1 MIDITQMQRDILY
14 QSDWILHSR
23 IEILNRNFKIIHYVE
38 GNLLDD
44 SFSVDAD
51 SDMRRTYNASLAV
64 TDASFLLGP
73 DSWVWIDTYVRP
85 YVGIEHLRTGE
96 IVWTLMGTFSVQSAS
111 YSDDGSYT
119 LSIDCEDL
127 VTTLN
132 GDRGG
137 HFEGLNTKIEAG
149 TEAYKA
155 IAGTLKEAGIAKYI
169 IQDVGFEIPYDLE
182 FSANVTAYEILDEI
196 RNLYAGYEMGFDV
209 YGTFF
214 LRKIPQRFED
224 NVILDYGQLRPLVL
238 SESRSTGLSG
248 IYNHVQVWGQVIDAD
263 RYAGASTLSGAV
275 YGISLDGISS
285 LGDMDNFEKI
295 AFKIGVTNPE
305 NAKVSINGLSALP
318 VVDDAGVPLAPGT
331 LPVGVDGVFKYRR
344 REQALYYLGQY
355 QVFGEAYDENPDSP
369 FTITRLGR
377 ELLYVFEGDD
387 YDSIYSNDLAGQR
400 ARYEIYNHT
409 VLSSSLDLDLVAVP
423 WLDVNQKIS
432 YVLQGEG
439 EEKQYIIKSIS
450 GSTTEAT
457 MSISCVS
464 FYPAYQY
471 KI

>member
-1 MIDITQMQRDILY
+1 MADITQMQRDIIY

-23 IEILNRNFKIIHYVE
+23 IEILNRNFKIINYIE
-38 GNLLDD
+38 GNLLND

-51 SDMRRTYNASLAV
+51 SDMRRTYNATLAV
-64 TDASFLLGP
+64 TDSSFILGP
-73 DSWVWIDTYVRP
+73 NSWVWLDTYIRP
-85 YVGIEHLRTGE
+85 YVGIQHLRSGE
-96 IVWTLMGTFSVQSAS
+96 IVWTLMGTYLVQNAS
-111 YSDDGSYT
+111 YSDDDTYT
-119 LSIDCEDL
+119 LSVDCGDL
-127 VTTLN
+127 ITTLN

-137 HFEGLNTKIEAG
+137 HFEGLSTKIEAG
-149 TEAYKA
+149 TDAYKA
-155 IAGTLKEAGIAKYI
+155 IVGTLKEVGVSKYI
-169 IQDVGFEIPYDLE
+169 IEDVDFEIPYDLE

-196 RNLYAGYEMGFDV
+196 RNLYAGYEIGFDV

-238 SESRSTGLSG
+238 GESRSTGLSG

-285 LGDMDNFEKI
+285 LGDLDNFEKI
-295 AFKIGVTNPE
+295 AFKVGVTNPE
-305 NAKVSINGLSALP
+305 NAKVSINGLPALP
-318 VVDDAGVPLAPGT
+318 VVDDAGVPLPPGT

-344 REQALYYLGQY
+344 REQAFYYLGQY

-369 FTITRLGR
+369 FNVKNLGR
-377 ELLYVFEGDD
+377 ELLYICEGDD
-387 YDSIYSNDLAGQR
+387 YEKIYSNDLANQR
-400 ARYEIYNHT
+400 ARYEIYKHT
-409 VLSSSLDLDLVAVP
+409 VLNTSFDLDLVAIP

-432 YVLQGEG
+432 YMFQKES
-439 EEKQYIIKSIS
+439 EAKQYIVKSIS
-450 GSTTEAT
+450 GSTTSAN

-464 FYPAYQY
+464 FYPDY
-471 KI
+471 KYKL